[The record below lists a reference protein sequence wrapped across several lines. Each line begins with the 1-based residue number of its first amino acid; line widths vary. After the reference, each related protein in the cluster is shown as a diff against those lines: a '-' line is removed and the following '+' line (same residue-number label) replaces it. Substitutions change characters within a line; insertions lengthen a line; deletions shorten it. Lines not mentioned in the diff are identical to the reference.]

1 MEIEESGAIFWVRDS
16 TRFFWSPDFMQQELV
31 LAVWTLLITP
41 SQSHLRY
48 TGSNMLAGSLNLSM
62 VSGVCV
68 CCQPPTYQE
77 YHHTIFH
84 RPWSNS
90 HEIISNWKEKNKGVF
105 LFCLVLYSRTQNWWK
120 CRAGRR
126 IFGTRSLRGFFPQRH
141 SYAFLEVFVH
151 NIFQPGTHVD
161 TLHWIWKAERFPLP
175 GCHDGPRDY
184 LLLLFC
190 GRTVGRAVTLCSWK
204 GRKFGLYCIPASGN
218 EHWKMDSWLL
228 N

>member
-1 MEIEESGAIFWVRDS
+1 MVLYFGLGIAQGFSEAQISCSKNLFWQYGLSLSHQARAIWGTQVAICWQVPLTCLWSLEFVSVASLPHTRS
-16 TRFFWSPDFMQQELV
+16 TTTPFSTGHEATAMRSY
-31 LAVWTLLITP
+31 LI
-41 SQSHLRY
+41 
-48 TGSNMLAGSLNLSM
+48 
-62 VSGVCV
+62 
-68 CCQPPTYQE
+68 
-77 YHHTIFH
+77 
-84 RPWSNS
+84 
-90 HEIISNWKEKNKGVF
+90 WKEKNKGVF

-141 SYAFLEVFVH
+141 SYAFLEVFAH

-204 GRKFGLYCIPASGN
+204 GRKFGLYCIPASRN